1 MSGDYHIANHTQAEN
16 DARVKILE
24 EKAKV
29 LRDAIRAENRVKCQR
44 YAGAGQ

>member
-16 DARVKILE
+16 DARGKIFE

-29 LRDAIRAENRVKCQR
+29 
-44 YAGAGQ
+44 GQ